1 MSARAEAVAWAAVL
15 AVLSA
20 LVVVEGG
27 RRAELERR
35 VPVSP
40 RELYRTLARSQTGV
54 QVVGLRPDLESDY
67 GESHVPGA
75 IPLPGCDPAKAPP
88 GASDRVER
96 SVPTVLVSGDGGG
109 EALSRCVARFTSART
124 LAGGMDAWEAER
136 LPEDVGDY
144 TPPSAKAG
152 GGCL

>member
-1 MSARAEAVAWAAVL
+1 MSARAEVVGWAAAL

-27 RRAELERR
+27 RRAGLERR
-35 VPVSP
+35 VPVAP

-54 QVVGLRPDLESDY
+54 QIVDLRPDLENDY
-67 GESHVPGA
+67 GEAHVPGA

-88 GASDRVER
+88 GASERVER

-109 EALSRCVARFTSART
+109 VALAHCLARFTSART
-124 LAGGMDAWEAER
+124 LAGGMDAWDGAR
-136 LPEDVGDY
+136 LPEDVGEY